1 MDEEIWDFDCTGS
14 VMRFDDKELK
24 LNEQLTEVLDDRMG
38 QRHVLAFA
46 DDIKTEER
54 YLVKIRYD
62 DAGYGPKY
70 VAHWGQFQGSG
81 WPFYGGAVFFLVMGT
96 VPGEDV
102 DEIRDEL
109 SDRQLDNIRSQLA
122 RILELMRTNGYK
134 LYEQHPSFLRYDKV
148 ADKLYLVEL
157 TFIGFTDPNSETSI
171 PVTQDNVYVEAFNIW
186 RYPYEEPPQA
196 PQSPLSTQSLYPA
209 QSQDRSKENAPPDT
223 RSPREPEQASSSKL
237 PHRPAGDRGR
247 VERKRPPR
255 NYGGR
260 R

>member
-54 YLVKIRYD
+54 YLVKIRYELNPKYFD
-62 DAGYGPKY
+62 FEDPEEEREIAIDHFSCEVDAAQRLSDAGYGPKY

-102 DEIRDEL
+102 NEIRDEL
-109 SDRQLDNIRSQLA
+109 SDRQLDSIRSQLA

-148 ADKLYLVEL
+148 ADKLYLVDL

-171 PVTQDNVYVEAFNIW
+171 PVTEDNVYVEAFNIW

-196 PQSPLSTQSLYPA
+196 PRPPLSGDEIALFSTFSVSVHDY
-209 QSQDRSKENAPPDT
+209 T
-223 RSPREPEQASSSKL
+223 R
-237 PHRPAGDRGR
+237 
-247 VERKRPPR
+247 
-255 NYGGR
+255 
-260 R
+260 